1 MKAHQWA
8 YLVSEAFRT
17 VGRHKAVTA
26 LSIVIMSLTL
36 LVLAVFLL
44 ATDNVLTF
52 LDRARR
58 EMTVFVY
65 LRDDA
70 PRRSVEE
77 EYNRI
82 LKAPEVETVVFIT
95 KEQAMQEF
103 REELGDERYVLEAL
117 ETNPLPASFRVTL
130 RSPYRTREAIE
141 RFAATARG
149 GAVVEEVTYGKE
161 FIEQFTAIS
170 RGFLYVDLLLGLIVV
185 LSAVFIISNTVK
197 LTILSRQKAIEVLQ
211 FVGATN
217 RFIVMPFVIEGAFQ
231 AGVSALLSLALL
243 FGIYALTRGL
253 LPDLAF
259 LSLEKMLLYVA
270 TCVLLGS
277 IGSLASLKRHLR
289 LW

>member
-1 MKAHQWA
+1 MRARQTG

-17 VGRHKAVTA
+17 LGRHKGVTA

-65 LRDDA
+65 IRDGVPQRVIDD
-70 PRRSVEE
+70 
-77 EYNRI
+77 EYNR
-82 LKAPEVETVVFIT
+82 LLRMPEVESAVFIT
-95 KEQAMQEF
+95 KEQAMREF
-103 REELGDERYVLEAL
+103 REELGEERSVLEVL

-130 RSPYRTREAIE
+130 RSPYRTQEGIE
-141 RFAATARG
+141 RFAEAMRG
-149 GAVVEEVTYGKE
+149 GTIVEEVSYGKE
-161 FIEQFTAIS
+161 FIEQFSAVS
-170 RGFLYVDLLLGLIVV
+170 RGFLYVDLVLGLIVV

-197 LTILSRQKAIEVLQ
+197 LTILSRQKTIDVLK

-217 RFIVMPFVIEGAFQ
+217 RFIVTPFLIEGAFQ
-231 AGVSALLSLALL
+231 AGVSSLLSLALL
-243 FGIYALTRGL
+243 FGIYALTKRL

-259 LSLEKMLLYVA
+259 LEADKVLLYIV

-277 IGSLASLKRHLR
+277 IGSLASLRRHLR
-289 LW
+289 L